1 MRETALNGEYT
12 AQPPALR
19 VANVFF
25 ALATSGGTLALI
37 LAVAT
42 TADAAPQVNSGINP
56 VTRDYSTPGSM
67 PKPSTPIAPA
77 EPLQPITAQPLR
89 AMETKLEPEQK
100 PEPEHRASSR
110 RLEARNA
117 YAMSRRTGYGS
128 TTMGP
133 DRYRPE

>member
-1 MRETALNGEYT
+1 MTSTARSLLFVTSLYFVALGAVAAALYGGLSVLAPAVQAHFLHAAERPQSRLDLLVADAREIR
-12 AQPPALR
+12 Q
-19 VANVFF
+19 
-25 ALATSGGTLALI
+25 ALA
-37 LAVAT
+37 
-42 TADAAPQVNSGINP
+42 
-56 VTRDYSTPGSM
+56 
-67 PKPSTPIAPA
+67 TPIAPA